1 MTDTSEVSRRPNES
15 ASTHGWKSWAI
26 SATLVAIGLLLTSL
40 AVELGKNTDISHSVW
55 YQFLTHVAT
64 AFLIAGIW
72 HGIDSFLLRKSFAE
86 LISGKLKE
94 QIFSLSKNVDEIK
107 IELQNQLNPLRAKIH
122 DISDQIHASRHE
134 RALGFL
140 HSHAESHA
148 ELYEEMI
155 VKSNLLTMVF
165 HNGEYWTRTHREN
178 LKERLAD
185 PNKMTRIV
193 LLKPDSG
200 AAHLIEKKELM
211 KRGAYIE
218 KIQETLS
225 IISGL
230 LAVDSKL
237 EIYTTS
243 FHMGQAIFL
252 TESIAYVIPRFILDF
267 AVPPVFIFEK
277 NDHKKSYYKK
287 LNEDLEHLIRHPDTE
302 KLDLSSVQQDALPDA
317 RYASC

>member
-1 MTDTSEVSRRPNES
+1 MTETSEASRELNEP

-26 SATLVAIGLLLTSL
+26 SATLVAIGFFLTSV

-86 LISGKLKE
+86 LISAKLKE
-94 QIFSLSKNVDEIK
+94 QIFSLPKSMDELK
-107 IELQNQLNPLRAKIH
+107 VEVQNQLNPLRAKIH
-122 DISDQIHASRHE
+122 DVSDQIHASRHE

-155 VKSNLLTMVF
+155 VKSKSLTMVF
-165 HNGEYWTRTHREN
+165 HNGEYWMRTHHEN
-178 LKERLAD
+178 LKERLVD
-185 PNKMTRIV
+185 PNKMSRIV
-193 LLKPDSG
+193 LLKPDSD

-211 KRGAYIE
+211 RKGAYIE
-218 KIQETLS
+218 KIQETLK

-230 LAVDSKL
+230 VGADSKV
-237 EIYTTS
+237 EVYMTS

-252 TESIAYVIPRFILDF
+252 TESVAYVIPRFIVDF

-287 LNEDLEHLIRHPDTE
+287 LNEDLEHLIRHSDTE
-302 KLDLSSVQQDALPDA
+302 KLDLSSVQ
-317 RYASC
+317 